1 MKTTILGGVLFLAPL
16 AVLIILLGKVYQIGL
31 TIVQPIDAVLPVKTM
46 AGIAVVNIL
55 AVLAI
60 LLVCYLAGHLAKR
73 QFLGSRLQTFDGM
86 LTDAVPGYAVFKSTL
101 GSVSRESSGEDLL
114 KPVLVRFDDYEQ
126 IAFEVERSGKH
137 AVVFLPGTPSVWVGD
152 SVIVETERLTELDL
166 PTFNAMRLQRVFGRG
181 SLAAR
186 ESALPPPDMSG
197 AAR

>member
-1 MKTTILGGVLFLAPL
+1 
-16 AVLIILLGKVYQIGL
+16 LGKVYQIGL
-31 TIVQPIDAVLPVKTM
+31 TIVQPIDAVLPVKSM

-60 LLVCYLAGHLAKR
+60 LLVCFIAGHLAKR
-73 QFLGSRLQTFDGM
+73 QLIGARLQAFDGM

-101 GSVSRESSGEDLL
+101 GSVSREGSGEDLL

-137 AVVFLPGTPSVWVGD
+137 AVIFLPGTPSVWVGD

-166 PTFNAMRLQRVFGRG
+166 PTFQAMRLQRVFGRG
-181 SLAAR
+181 SLAVRANVK
-186 ESALPPPDMSG
+186 PPPQTTG
-197 AAR
+197 AAQ